1 MVLRGISV
9 RAPGVQCRRAAPRW
23 RAVDDPDQLCSGL
36 YAQHNAP
43 MKVIEEPVHHPGGS
57 FRFLALEL
65 RAFGG
70 GRHRHAQAEL
80 TWVERGQG
88 LRFVGDHVEPFADG
102 DLVLVGP
109 WLPHHWSGR
118 AARGEPAYRARVVQF
133 PPALA
138 EAGLLPEL
146 TPLQAVLARAGRGL
160 AIGGRTHGRLTA
172 ALAAMDGAGAA
183 ARLALL
189 MQVFAALI
197 EADAAELR
205 PLAAQGVPRP
215 RGAGEPLRRIDRV
228 LEWMH
233 RQLHTELPLAEAARR
248 AHVSP
253 AAFSRFFRR
262 ETGRTWTEAV
272 NELRCSEAARRLRHD
287 TRPVA
292 EIAVD
297 CGWRT
302 QSHFNRVFRA
312 RFGMTPRAWRRA
324 GLG

>member
-1 MVLRGISV
+1 
-9 RAPGVQCRRAAPRW
+9 
-23 RAVDDPDQLCSGL
+23 
-36 YAQHNAP
+36 

-80 TWVERGQG
+80 TWIERGQG

-109 WLPHHWSGR
+109 WLPHLWAGR
-118 AARGEPAYRARVVQF
+118 AARGEAAYRARVVQF
-133 PPALA
+133 PPALTDST
-138 EAGLLPEL
+138 LLPEL
-146 TPLQAVLARAGRGL
+146 APMQTLLARAGRGL
-160 AIGGRTHGRLTA
+160 AITGTARERIVA
-172 ALAAMDGAGAA
+172 ALGAMDEAAAA

-189 MQVFAALI
+189 MTVFAALI
-197 EADAAELR
+197 EAPDGELR
-205 PLAAQGVPRP
+205 PLAAQGAPRP

-248 AHVSP
+248 AHVSE

-272 NELRCSEAARRLRHD
+272 NELRCSEAARRLRQD

-292 EIAVD
+292 EIAAD

-324 GLG
+324 AG

>member
-1 MVLRGISV
+1 MT
-9 RAPGVQCRRAAPRW
+9 
-23 RAVDDPDQLCSGL
+23 
-36 YAQHNAP
+36 P
-43 MKVIEEPVHHPGGS
+43 MRVIEEPVHHPGTS

-70 GRHRHAQAEL
+70 ARHRHAQAEL
-80 TWVERGQG
+80 TWVVRGHG

-109 WLPHHWSGR
+109 WVPHLWDGR
-118 AARGEPAYRARVVQF
+118 AGRGEPAFAVRVLQF
-133 PPALA
+133 PAALA
-138 EAGLLPEL
+138 EAPLLPEL
-146 TPLQAVLARAGRGL
+146 APLQAVLQRAARGL
-160 AIGGRTHGRLTA
+160 ALGGLAHGRVTA
-172 ALAAMDGAGAA
+172 AMAAMDAATPA

-189 MQVFAALI
+189 MQVFAALV
-197 EADAAELR
+197 EAAADPAALR
-205 PLAAQGVPRP
+205 PLATRPAALPR
-215 RGAGEPLRRIDRV
+215 ADGEALRRIDRV
-228 LEWMH
+228 LAWMH
-233 RQLHTELPLAEAARR
+233 RHLHTELSLEEAARR

-272 NELRCSEAARRLRHD
+272 QEMRCSEAARRLRRD

-292 EIAVD
+292 EIAAD

-312 RFGMTPRAWRRA
+312 RFGLTPRQYRRA
-324 GLG
+324 AAGGA

>member
-1 MVLRGISV
+1 MR
-9 RAPGVQCRRAAPRW
+9 
-23 RAVDDPDQLCSGL
+23 VD
-36 YAQHNAP
+36 
-43 MKVIEEPVHHPGGS
+43 EEPVHHPDAS

-80 TWVERGQG
+80 TWIERGQG

-109 WLPHHWSGR
+109 WLPHLWTGR
-118 AARGEPAYRARVVQF
+118 AARGEAAYRARVVQF

-138 EAGLLPEL
+138 DSSLLPEL
-146 TPLQAVLARAGRGL
+146 APMQALLARASRGL
-160 AIGGRTHGRLTA
+160 ALSGTVRERIVP
-172 ALAAMDGAGAA
+172 ALRAMDDAGAA

-189 MQVFAALI
+189 MGVFAALI
-197 EADAAELR
+197 EAPQAELR
-205 PLAAQGVPRP
+205 PLAAQGAPRP

-248 AHVSP
+248 AHVSE

-272 NELRCSEAARRLRHD
+272 NELRCSEAARRLRQD

-292 EIAVD
+292 EIAAD

-302 QSHFNRVFRA
+302 QSHFNRVFRE

-324 GLG
+324 GQG